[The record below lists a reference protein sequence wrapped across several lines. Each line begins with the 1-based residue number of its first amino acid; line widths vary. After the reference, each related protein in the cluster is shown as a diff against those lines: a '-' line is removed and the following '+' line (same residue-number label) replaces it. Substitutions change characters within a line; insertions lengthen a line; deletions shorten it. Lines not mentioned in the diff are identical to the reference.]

1 MLAPPESAPLPAMN
15 RLFAALLLAAAFAS
29 AETRSGL
36 VLLPMP
42 ENRAVEIDLE
52 INQYLESKT
61 DRGFDYDMR
70 FFATKGRVRLD
81 GAAGRGSPLLG
92 WELLY
97 IDTATADPR
106 VPGKLMETS
115 VAVGGFYKAGD
126 WILQGTLG
134 AGFAGDK
141 PVSGRGWFG
150 LASASGTKFFD
161 RTSFLTVG
169 LDFDGNRPIFPDI
182 PLPVLLW
189 TKIWNKQLRTSI
201 GFPFLGIAWTPADWI
216 EFNFRGIPGVFQTG
230 DIVIHAGARWDLFAR
245 YRAANFRFYID
256 EYPNDNDRLFYG
268 EQRVELGVTWKP
280 DEQLELT
287 LVAGW
292 AFEREFSTGFDSR
305 DTDTLVRIDK
315 GAVFGFSFRFRF

>member
-1 MLAPPESAPLPAMN
+1 MN
-15 RLFAALLLAAAFAS
+15 RLLAALLLAAAFAS

-36 VLLPMP
+36 VLIPMP
-42 ENRAVEIDLE
+42 EDRAAELDFE
-52 INQYLESKT
+52 INGYLQSET
-61 DRGFDYDMR
+61 DAGFDYDMR
-70 FFATKGRVRLD
+70 FFGAKGRVRLD
-81 GAAGRGSPLLG
+81 PEAGRRSLLLG
-92 WELLY
+92 FDLFHLDT
-97 IDTATADPR
+97 DTADAR
-106 VPGKLMETS
+106 VPGKLTES
-115 VAVGGFYKAGD
+115 SIALGGGYPVGD
-126 WILQGTLG
+126 WILQATIG

-141 PVSGRGWFG
+141 PFTGQGWYG
-150 LASASGTKFFD
+150 LASVSGTRFFD
-161 RTSFLTVG
+161 KTSFLTLG

-201 GFPFLGIAWTPADWI
+201 GFPFLGIAWTPAEWI

-230 DIVIHAGARWDLFAR
+230 DIIVHAGTKWDLFAR

-256 EYPNDNDRLFYG
+256 EYPNNNDRLFYG

-280 DEQLELT
+280 NEGAELT

-292 AFEREFSTGFDSR
+292 AFEREFSTGFDVR

-315 GAVFGFSFRFRF
+315 GAVLGFSFSFRF